1 MNPNH
6 PVIQGDFFEHIE
18 FVTNVFT
25 FVFVFLGLLLWLF
38 NKKFRNVSLSWVQL
52 VYSLGL
58 IGLGVV
64 LAQHQVKHYFGAAI
78 VFLMSFLGLYKSV
91 KVIFFNS

>member
-1 MNPNH
+1 MNPSH
-6 PVIQGDFFEHIE
+6 PGIQGDFFEHIE

-25 FVFVFLGLLLWLF
+25 AIFVFLGVLVWFF
-38 NKKFRNVSLSWVQL
+38 NRKFRSVSLSWVQL

-78 VFLMSFLGLYKSV
+78 VFHMSFLGLYKSV